1 MPLYGNE
8 LDESI
13 DPLSAGLAFAVSLDR
28 GAEFIGRGALIELR
42 ARGVERRLSGFKVRG
57 KRIARQGMEILD
69 GDRIAG
75 VVTSGAPSPTLDC
88 PIAMGYVDVAALAP
102 DRPVELSV
110 DVRGRREALE
120 IAELPF
126 YSRTERG

>member
-1 MPLYGNE
+1 
-8 LDESI
+8 
-13 DPLSAGLAFAVSLDR
+13 
-28 GAEFIGRGALIELR
+28 
-42 ARGVERRLSGFKVRG
+42 
-57 KRIARQGMEILD
+57 
-69 GDRIAG
+69 
-75 VVTSGAPSPTLDC
+75 
-88 PIAMGYVDVAALAP
+88 MGYVDVAALAP